1 MPASA
6 TAIHINQLPLVYRIS
21 KNNATKRG
29 LSHEDSRHVRP
40 HFSRCA
46 ISIYPIRWKA
56 GRNSGQSAGIRL
68 GAVYRLWKWRWLLS
82 GLPASFPIR
91 KIWHRIATSID
102 ALAVGVTFAFM
113 DIALVSSVT
122 LIGVTT
128 FLFSAA
134 GIKVGS
140 LFGMRYKNKAERIGG
155 AVLILI
161 GLKIFL
167 EGLGVL

>member
-1 MPASA
+1 MNTLDLLLLAGGFQALMP
-6 TAIHINQLPLVYRIS
+6 TIGY
-21 KNNATKRG
+21 G
-29 LSHEDSRHVRP
+29 LGSFFADMIDAYDHWVT
-40 HFSRCA
+40 F
-46 ISIYPIRWKA
+46 I
-56 GRNSGQSAGIRL
+56 
-68 GAVYRLWKWRWLLS
+68 LLS
-82 GLPASFPIR
+82 AIGLNMIKESFEDKEHCDASMSPYTMLMLA
-91 KIWHRIATSID
+91 IATSID

-113 DIALVSSVT
+113 DIALVPSVT

-161 GLKIFL
+161 GLKILL